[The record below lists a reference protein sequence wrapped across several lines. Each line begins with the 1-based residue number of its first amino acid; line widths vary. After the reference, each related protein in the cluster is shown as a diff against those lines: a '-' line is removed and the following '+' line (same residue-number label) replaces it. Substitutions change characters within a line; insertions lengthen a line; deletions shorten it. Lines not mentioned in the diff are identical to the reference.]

1 MKEGSL
7 TIINQRGL
15 HARAA
20 DKLARLCLQYRS
32 TVRIGHPERMVDGKN
47 IMALLMLAAAK
58 GTTLHA
64 QIQGE
69 DAEAA
74 YNAISDLFA
83 CRFGEDE

>member
-1 MKEGSL
+1 MIEGVL
-7 TIINQRGL
+7 LIINKRGL

-20 DKLARLCLQYRS
+20 DKLARLCLQFTS
-32 TVRIGHPERMVDGKN
+32 SIRIGLPERMVDGKN

-58 GTTLHA
+58 GTTLHT

-74 YNAISDLFA
+74 YNAIQDLFA
-83 CRFGEDE
+83 RRFDEDE